1 MLYAAVHTHPA
12 SQCPLKTSDGKKMLK
27 QLFSED
33 NMKKSGINLTS
44 ANMSCPVDSS
54 ADHKG
59 FFIVDSKD
67 AQTVTKFFGPMTV
80 DVREVKPLSEVAKT
94 L

>member
-12 SQCPLKTSDGKKMLK
+12 SQCPLNTGDGKKMVK
-27 QLFSED
+27 QLFSEE
-33 NMKKSGINLTS
+33 NMMKSEIKLTS
-44 ANMSCPVDSS
+44 ANMSCPVDSA

-59 FFIVDSKD
+59 YFIIDAKD
-67 AQTVTKFFGPMTV
+67 ADTVKKFFGPMTV
-80 DVREVKPLSEVAKT
+80 DLREVKPLSEVAKT

>member
-12 SQCPLKTSDGKKMLK
+12 SQCPLNTSDGKKMIK

-33 NMKKSGINLTS
+33 NIKKAGIKLTS
-44 ANMSCPVDSS
+44 ANMSCPTDTS

-59 FFIVDSKD
+59 FFIVDAKD
-67 AQTVTKFFGPMTV
+67 SQTVKKFFGPMTV
-80 DVREVKPLSEVAKT
+80 ELREVKPLSEVAKT